1 MKSNRSIPDS
11 TVIPELGYTD
21 VTAAVDWL
29 CRAFGFK
36 LRVRIG
42 DHRAQ
47 LMAGD
52 GALVIRNVDRAS
64 NVDRVM
70 IRVED
75 ADKHCAQA
83 ERSGAK
89 IVNRPSDQPFG
100 ERQYTA
106 EDFSGRQW
114 VFTQTIADV
123 APEEWGG
130 TTK

>member
-1 MKSNRSIPDS
+1 VPRVQVQTARAHRRPSRATHGRRRSARHPQRRACIERRSGDDPRR
-11 TVIPELGYTD
+11 G
-21 VTAAVDWL
+21 
-29 CRAFGFK
+29 CRQT
-36 LRVRIG
+36 LR
-42 DHRAQ
+42 
-47 LMAGD
+47 
-52 GALVIRNVDRAS
+52 
-64 NVDRVM
+64 
-70 IRVED
+70 
-75 ADKHCAQA
+75 A

-106 EDFSGRQW
+106 EDFTGRQW